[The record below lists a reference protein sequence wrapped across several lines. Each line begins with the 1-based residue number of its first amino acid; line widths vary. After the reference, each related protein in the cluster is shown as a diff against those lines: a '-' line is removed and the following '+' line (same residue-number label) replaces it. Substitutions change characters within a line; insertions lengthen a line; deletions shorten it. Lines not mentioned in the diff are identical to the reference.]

1 MDKLIAY
8 KCFECGHYTISK
20 KDGLKCKKC
29 KGVLNPMGH
38 ATYADGAN
46 SSLKVEVSIKDIELF
61 KKMVKVF
68 KALLDDKYTPNWI
81 KKKIREHILEE
92 I

>member
-1 MDKLIAY
+1 MDKLIVY

-20 KDGLKCKKC
+20 KDGLRCQKC

-38 ATYADGAN
+38 ANYADGSN
-46 SSLKVEVSIKDIELF
+46 SSLKVEVSIKDTELF

-68 KALLDDKYTPNWI
+68 KALIDDKHTPNWI